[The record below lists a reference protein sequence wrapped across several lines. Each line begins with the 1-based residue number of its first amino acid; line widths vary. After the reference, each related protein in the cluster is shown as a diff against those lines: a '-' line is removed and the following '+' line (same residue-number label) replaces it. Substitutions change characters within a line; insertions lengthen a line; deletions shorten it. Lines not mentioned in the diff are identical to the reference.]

1 MDRIMRIEI
10 MEEKLNAATAAVR
23 ELERALEG
31 YLDVQED
38 ILALE
43 EYLSGD
49 ERRGDLAAD
58 EAGLLPPSLRRG
70 VLSEDGIYGLLEE
83 NGELRGRMKT
93 LF

>member
-49 ERRGDLAAD
+49 ERRG
-58 EAGLLPPSLRRG
+58 

>member
-49 ERRGDLAAD
+49 ERLVRVDLDEDAPVAAD
-58 EAGLLPPSLRRG
+58 Q
-70 VLSEDGIYGLLEE
+70 
-83 NGELRGRMKT
+83 
-93 LF
+93 